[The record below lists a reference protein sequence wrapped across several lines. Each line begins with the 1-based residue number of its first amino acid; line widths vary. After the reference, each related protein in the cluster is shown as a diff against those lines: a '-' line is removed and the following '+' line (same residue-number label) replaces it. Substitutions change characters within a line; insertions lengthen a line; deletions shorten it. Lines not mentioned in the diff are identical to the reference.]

1 MGRIIGLDVGRR
13 RVGVSV
19 SDPTGVIARG
29 IKVIDRKKEDLMEAL
44 KNLVDRYKA
53 EKIVIGMP
61 MDTRG
66 GMSKFGIEVQRLG
79 EEIEKKL
86 SVKVV
91 FWNEAYTTQE
101 AFRYSRKKEDLD
113 LIASEIILQSYLDYE
128 SS

>member
-1 MGRIIGLDVGRR
+1 MGRIIGLDIGRR

-29 IKVIDRKKEDLMEAL
+29 VKVIDRKREDLMEVL
-44 KNLVDRYKA
+44 KTLVNEYKA

-66 GMSKFGIEVQRLG
+66 GISSFGMEVQRLG
-79 EEIEKKL
+79 EEIEKRL

-101 AFRYSRKKEDLD
+101 ALRYSHRKEDLD

-128 SS
+128 GG